1 MAKEKQKQEQTN
13 LLTENRKIVS
23 LKLEKEYFTPALQT
37 AVKKAMDANFEAK
50 DIINGLTNTYL
61 NMIVVM
67 LGKKEAAANL
77 LKAQADHLLNLKK
90 GDT

>member
-1 MAKEKQKQEQTN
+1 MAKEKQEKTSV
-13 LLTENRKIVS
+13 LTENREKIS
-23 LKLEKEYFTPALQT
+23 LELEKEYFTPALQA

-50 DIINGLTNTYL
+50 DIINGVTNTYL

-77 LKAQADHLLNLKK
+77 LRAQADHLLNLER
-90 GDT
+90 GDA

>member
-1 MAKEKQKQEQTN
+1 MAKEKQEKTN
-13 LLTENRKIVS
+13 VLTDTRKKIS
-23 LKLEKEYFTPALQT
+23 LELEKEYFTPALQT
-37 AVKKAMDANFEAK
+37 AVKKAVDANFEAK

-77 LKAQADHLLNLKK
+77 LRAQADHLLNLEK

>member
-1 MAKEKQKQEQTN
+1 MAKEKQEKTN
-13 LLTENRKIVS
+13 VLTENREIVS

-37 AVKKAMDANFEAK
+37 AVKKAVDANFEAK
-50 DIINGLTNTYL
+50 DIINGVTNAYL

-77 LKAQADHLLNLKK
+77 LRAQADHLLNLEK

>member
-1 MAKEKQKQEQTN
+1 MAKEKQEKTSV
-13 LLTENRKIVS
+13 LTENREKIS
-23 LKLEKEYFTPALQT
+23 LELEKEYFTPALQT

-50 DIINGLTNTYL
+50 DIINGVTNTYL

-77 LKAQADHLLNLKK
+77 LRAQADHLLNLEK
-90 GDT
+90 GEA

>member
-1 MAKEKQKQEQTN
+1 MAKEKQEKTN
-13 LLTENRKIVS
+13 VLTENREIVS

>member
-1 MAKEKQKQEQTN
+1 MAKEKQEKTN
-13 LLTENRKIVS
+13 VLTDTREKIS
-23 LKLEKEYFTPALQT
+23 LELEKEYFTPALQT

-50 DIINGLTNTYL
+50 DIINGVTNTYL

-77 LKAQADHLLNLKK
+77 LRAQADHLLNLEK
-90 GDT
+90 GEA

>member
-1 MAKEKQKQEQTN
+1 MAKEKQEKTSV
-13 LLTENRKIVS
+13 LTENREKIS
-23 LKLEKEYFTPALQT
+23 LELEKEYFTPAVQT

-50 DIINGLTNTYL
+50 DIINGVTNTYL

-77 LKAQADHLLNLKK
+77 LRAQADHLLNLEK
-90 GDT
+90 GEA

>member
-1 MAKEKQKQEQTN
+1 MAKEKQEKTN
-13 LLTENRKIVS
+13 VLTENREKIS
-23 LKLEKEYFTPALQT
+23 LELEKEYFTPALQT

-50 DIINGLTNTYL
+50 DIINGVTNTYL

-77 LKAQADHLLNLKK
+77 LRAQADHLLNLEK
-90 GDT
+90 GEA